1 MTKNGIISNAI
12 TNKKQNGL
20 KKKKLM
26 KINPRSLTS
35 IKRLRDNL
43 IKEWD
48 DTKKCISTLSSTKE
62 SQKNYLNYS

>member
-1 MTKNGIISNAI
+1 LTKNGIISNAI